1 MLLGHGMKRL
11 SKSWEQLAGRRFG
24 ALRPDSIRYKML
36 LFAVVVTLVP
46 SLAGAWVSYF
56 QNKNALTEKITA
68 DLVSVSGAASRELDL
83 WLKGSLY
90 ELRVFASS
98 YEVTENIERAGRPG
112 PNLSRL
118 TDYLRSL
125 RSRFSDE
132 FDELLV
138 VDPQG
143 TSIATSASQ
152 TTPLPLPPDWLQQIR
167 SDNSAVG
174 PPLPADSG
182 QTPVL
187 VVAVPIVV
195 PSGRLVGAFAAR
207 VKLRAVERIAKRSV
221 PAPAGATFVTTAEGA
236 LLASSPTGM
245 QGYLRDSLPPRTLS
259 ALVAKAGAALEY
271 RGFDGQ
277 GAVAS
282 YQEVPRLRWAVV
294 SEVPTARAYQQVTHL
309 RNVTIG
315 IVLGLLAAIGAIAY
329 FLSMLIVRPLNR
341 LAQAAGKVAVGDLAV
356 ELPVAGG
363 GEVAFLTQVFNAMV
377 VRLREK
383 TEELERLSVTDS
395 LTGLLNRRRLREVLA
410 DEVKRSQRLEHT
422 FAVLMVDV
430 DHFKNYN
437 DAFGHLA
444 GDEVLV
450 TVAKALREQT
460 REVDSVARYGGEEF
474 LVILPEGDL
483 EEGSRVAERIRA
495 AVAGAKIPGR
505 HVTVSV
511 GVAEFPEHGETPDG
525 MIAAADSA
533 LYDAK
538 YGGRDRVVMA
548 GPREPK
554 ETQARAE

>member
-1 MLLGHGMKRL
+1 MKRL
-11 SKSWEQLAGRRFG
+11 SKSWKQLAGRRFG

-36 LFAVVVTLVP
+36 FFAVVVTLVP
-46 SLAGAWVSYF
+46 SVATAWVSYF

-68 DLVSVSGAASRELDL
+68 DLVSVSGAVSRELDL

-90 ELRVFASS
+90 NLRVFASS
-98 YEVTENIERAGRPG
+98 YEVTENLERAGRPG

-138 VDPQG
+138 VDPEG
-143 TSIATSASQ
+143 TPIATSAPH

-207 VKLRAVERIAKRSV
+207 VKLRGVERIAKRIV

-236 LLASSPTGM
+236 LVASSPTGM
-245 QGYLRDSLPPRTLS
+245 QGYLRDSLPPRTLN

-277 GAVAS
+277 GAVGS

-294 SEVPTARAYQQVTHL
+294 SEVPTARAYQQVIHL

-315 IVLGLLAAIGAIAY
+315 IVLALLAVIGAIAY

-341 LAQAAGKVAVGDLAV
+341 LAQAAGKVAAGDLAV

-363 GEVAFLTQVFNAMV
+363 GGGAFLTPGFKAMGG
-377 VRLREK
+377 RLPEK
-383 TEELERLSVTDS
+383 TQGPARPSVTHR
-395 LTGLLNRRRLREVLA
+395 LPRLANPRRPVERP
-410 DEVKRSQRLEHT
+410 
-422 FAVLMVDV
+422 
-430 DHFKNYN
+430 
-437 DAFGHLA
+437 A
-444 GDEVLV
+444 G
-450 TVAKALREQT
+450 
-460 REVDSVARYGGEEF
+460 GGK
-474 LVILPEGDL
+474 P
-483 EEGSRVAERIRA
+483 A
-495 AVAGAKIPGR
+495 P
-505 HVTVSV
+505 
-511 GVAEFPEHGETPDG
+511 
-525 MIAAADSA
+525 
-533 LYDAK
+533 
-538 YGGRDRVVMA
+538 
-548 GPREPK
+548 
-554 ETQARAE
+554 